1 MGRMLRGVADRM
13 REGMTNLGRGVL
25 VVASLVLASLGQ
37 ASDGAETA
45 KRAEQVR
52 AREVAFAQ
60 TMADRDHDAFA
71 TFVSEEALFL
81 GPTVLRGRAAVA
93 AGWKPFFEGPGAPF
107 SWEPERVEVI
117 DSGTLAI
124 SSGPVRDPEGRRVG
138 TFNSTWRLEGDGQW
152 RVVIDIGCPPCRC
165 ADSSPEAS
173 GE

>member
-1 MGRMLRGVADRM
+1 MI
-13 REGMTNLGRGVL
+13 EGNTGLKTGL
-25 VVASLVLASLGQ
+25 LVLAGLGL
-37 ASDGAETA
+37 AGLLHAGDGAENAA
-45 KRAEQVR
+45 KLAEQVR
-52 AREVAFAQ
+52 AREIAFAQ

-93 AGWKPFFEGPGAPF
+93 EGWKPFFAGPGAPF

-124 SSGPVRDPEGRRVG
+124 SAGPVRDPEGRRVG

-152 RVVIDIGCPPCRC
+152 RVVLDIGCPPCRC
-165 ADSSPEAS
+165 ADSSTEPS